1 LLFLSLFQ
9 MDLSREILTAE
20 TRFLAKLEEFFLF
33 VFPETKLE
41 SHGLDHHR
49 RVWTFAKELLL
60 YQGTE
65 IITQNELLP
74 LKLLI
79 ASYLHDIGMAVD
91 SGPKHGIHSR
101 IHCEEFLK
109 SCKLHLLDHT
119 DLLDAIERHDD
130 KEYRTSQAGNPVL
143 QILSVAD
150 DLDALGYIGIYRYI
164 EIYLMRNTGYVVLG
178 DLILKNV
185 TSRFTNIEKVYGTSP
200 GFMAKFRPGFEVIR
214 DFFTSYSYQSTGYK
228 FGSGKPSGWC
238 GVAELIGESVEIGY
252 TLKELIR
259 HATGY
264 DYDNIIVTY
273 FSNLRKELTSYNN
286 EP

>member
-1 LLFLSLFQ
+1 

-150 DLDALGYIGIYRYI
+150 DLDALGYIGIYRYL
-164 EIYLMRNTGYVVLG
+164 EIYLMRGIRYEDMG
-178 DLILKNV
+178 DLILNNV
-185 TSRFTNIEKVYGTSP
+185 TGRFRNLEKVYGDRP
-200 GFMAKFRPGFEVIR
+200 GFTARHKPGFEVIR
-214 DFFTSYSYQSTGYK
+214 DFFTGYSSQSADYK
-228 FGSGKPSGWC
+228 FNRNNPSGCC
-238 GVAELIGESVEIGY
+238 GVAELIGDFIKNGS
-252 TLKELIR
+252 TLRELFKQ
-259 HATGY
+259 TGGTR
-264 DYDNIIVTY
+264 YDNIINQY
-273 FSNLRKELTSYNN
+273 FTNLRREFTSYHN